1 MQPANK
7 NSLPGLKEKRYQ
19 QKKDIIGY
27 LYKIGEL
34 SKPEI
39 CRLTN
44 MTTPT
49 ISKIIDELIE
59 EGWVT
64 DQGQGASIGGKR
76 PHVFS
81 LNPDQA
87 YIMGIDVGRISLK
100 IAIFSLRKEVI
111 GEIKIFNSILEEGKT
126 NDENIRYIKEKI
138 TQTLNELDIP
148 YLKIK
153 VAGFAIPG
161 LIDSDGNAYTYFTYE
176 DTNIKKVLEKEL
188 GIPVFIDN
196 DSKIMAMAEH
206 TFGVAKGI
214 PNVLCISVNECI
226 GLGMILN
233 SQPYTGFKG
242 MAGEFGHIRISGLD
256 GQCYCGKIGC
266 LETVA
271 SGKAIIKN
279 ARKAIQ
285 NGTDTA
291 IETLAGKGQITL
303 STIIK
308 AAKQDD
314 IFAIDLLQ
322 KSGEKI
328 GEGIS
333 TLIHLFNPQLLV
345 IGGEIVN
352 SGDLI
357 IAPIQQTL
365 NKYTLTR
372 LKNQCDIKLSDL
384 NSHSTI
390 MGTLMVVM
398 KHLYYDSNN
407 EFSLY

>member
-1 MQPANK
+1 MQLTNK

-19 QKKDIIGY
+19 QKKDIISF
-27 LYKIGEL
+27 LYKMGEM

-49 ISKIIDELIE
+49 ISRMIDELIE

-64 DQGQGASIGGKR
+64 DRGQGLSIGGKR
-76 PHVFS
+76 PHIFS
-81 LNPDQA
+81 LNPDAA
-87 YIMGIDVGRISLK
+87 YIMGVDVGRIHLK
-100 IAIFSLRKEVI
+100 IAIFNLRKEII
-111 GEIKIFNSILEEGKT
+111 GEIKVYPSILEEGKT
-126 NDENIRYIKEKI
+126 NEENLRYIREKI
-138 TQTLNELDIP
+138 DLTLQELSIP
-148 YLKIK
+148 FQKIK

-176 DTNIKKVLEKEL
+176 DTNIKKVLEKIL
-188 GIPVFIDN
+188 GMPVFIDN
-196 DSKIMAMAEH
+196 DSKIMALAEH

-214 PNVLCISVNECI
+214 SNALCISVNECI

-233 SQPYTGFKG
+233 SQPYTGYKG
-242 MAGEFGHIRISGLD
+242 MAGEFGHIRISGLN
-256 GQCYCGKIGC
+256 GQCYCGKVGC

-271 SGKAIIKN
+271 SGRAIVRV
-279 ARKAIQ
+279 ATEAIR
-285 NGTDTA
+285 NGVNTS
-291 IETLAGKGQITL
+291 IRSLAEPQGISL
-303 STIIK
+303 ATIIK

-322 KSGEKI
+322 QAGEKI
-328 GEGIS
+328 GEGLS
-333 TLIHLFNPQLLV
+333 TLIHLFNPQVLV
-345 IGGEIVN
+345 IGGEIAD

-357 IAPIQQTL
+357 TAPIQQIL

-372 LKNQCDIKLSDL
+372 LKNQCEIKLSDL

-398 KHLYYDSNN
+398 KNLYYDSDNN
-407 EFSLY
+407 FSLY

>member
-1 MQPANK
+1 MQLTNK

-19 QKKDIIGY
+19 QKKDIISF
-27 LYKIGEL
+27 LYKMGEM

-49 ISKIIDELIE
+49 ISRMIDELIE

-64 DQGQGASIGGKR
+64 DRGQGLSIGGKR
-76 PHVFS
+76 PHIFS
-81 LNPDQA
+81 LNPDAA
-87 YIMGIDVGRISLK
+87 YIMGVDVGRIHLK
-100 IAIFSLRKEVI
+100 IAIFNLRKEII
-111 GEIKIFNSILEEGKT
+111 GEIKVYPSILEEGKT
-126 NDENIRYIKEKI
+126 NEENLRYIREKI
-138 TQTLNELDIP
+138 DLTLQELSIP
-148 YLKIK
+148 FQKIK

-176 DTNIKKVLEKEL
+176 DTNIKKVLEKML
-188 GIPVFIDN
+188 GMPVFIDN
-196 DSKIMAMAEH
+196 DSKIMALAEH

-214 PNVLCISVNECI
+214 SNALCISVNECI

-233 SQPYTGFKG
+233 SQPYTGYKG
-242 MAGEFGHIRISGLD
+242 MAGEFGHIRISGLN
-256 GQCYCGKIGC
+256 GQCYCGKVGC

-271 SGKAIIKN
+271 SGRAIVRV
-279 ARKAIQ
+279 ATEAIR
-285 NGTDTA
+285 NGVNTS
-291 IETLAGKGQITL
+291 IRSLAEPQGISL
-303 STIIK
+303 ATIIK

-322 KSGEKI
+322 QAGEKI
-328 GEGIS
+328 GEGLS
-333 TLIHLFNPQLLV
+333 TLIHLFNPQVLV
-345 IGGEIVN
+345 IGGEIAD

-357 IAPIQQTL
+357 TAPIQQIL

-372 LKNQCDIKLSDL
+372 LKNQCEIKLSDL

-398 KHLYYDSNN
+398 KNLYYDSDNN
-407 EFSLY
+407 FSLY